1 MQKHVGWG
9 WIIGL
14 FAMVTA
20 NAQTS
25 SPPAPSTQFD
35 GIYAFVSG
43 SKVSE
48 TYWTWNGHP
57 EPCPDLPSTALT
69 IIKGQV
75 RFDQQEGTVGPNN
88 ELSTRLIPTPF
99 GKGGGNVGIE
109 IPHYGRIHENGTIRL
124 RRTGYNCSYDLIW
137 KKVQNV
143 SFPIPSTQFDGTY
156 ALVSSTKSNESYMNR
171 MTEQTDQCP
180 ERPKPQALTIIN
192 GQAHLPKFQG
202 TVGSHGELAMIRV
215 DRVQGTFGGVIDRN
229 GTVKARRTIGDCSYD
244 IVWQNRFQVETCRE
258 EPNN

>member
-35 GIYAFVSG
+35 GIYAFVSE

-109 IPHYGRIHENGTIRL
+109 IPHYGRIDENGTIRL

-171 MTEQTDQCP
+171 MTGQTDQCP
-180 ERPKPQALTIIN
+180 ERPKAPGPHDHQRA
-192 GQAHLPKFQG
+192 G
-202 TVGSHGELAMIRV
+202 TPAEIS
-215 DRVQGTFGGVIDRN
+215 RN
-229 GTVKARRTIGDCSYD
+229 GWFSRRANDDLCGPCSGYIRWRDRQKRDRKSTPDDRSYD
-244 IVWQNRFQVETCRE
+244 IVWQKDSQ
-258 EPNN
+258 